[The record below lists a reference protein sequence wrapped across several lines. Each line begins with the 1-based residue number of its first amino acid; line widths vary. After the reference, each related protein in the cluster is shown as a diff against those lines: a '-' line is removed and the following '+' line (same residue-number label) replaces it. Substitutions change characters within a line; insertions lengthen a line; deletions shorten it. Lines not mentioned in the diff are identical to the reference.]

1 MKKTETK
8 NVGSAAAM
16 LCWVIIL
23 GQNIGFG
30 ILALLAEL
38 NGISWLAIIFV
49 IFGFLTL
56 STPVLKRI
64 KDHLEEEE

>member
-1 MKKTETK
+1 MKKKE
-8 NVGSAAAM
+8 VESARAAAA
-16 LCWVIIL
+16 LICWVIIL
-23 GQNIGFG
+23 AQNLGFG
-30 ILALLAEL
+30 VLALLAEL

-64 KDHLEEEE
+64 EDNLEGGE